1 MFHVFSFMFPICFQ
15 MICQKLCQNSVSGW
29 ESKAISI
36 FDKMKLLC
44 WHIGNDAQTRLSYRT
59 CCKCHGR
66 GTATQKQRQ
75 KWWGLGSQ
83 KVVVCCVCVAS
94 MTGKW
99 FFSSMTLQPSL
110 FFNELQSKG
119 NLGLFMLIF
128 TFQSTSNVFQSWS
141 ERVRKSFLPENRG
154 SSVISIRLHSSPD
167 CQDEFDMKPLY
178 PEGPS

>member
-1 MFHVFSFMFPICFQ
+1 MFPVCFLYVSRWYVRNYVRIVYQ
-15 MICQKLCQNSVSGW
+15 AGEVKQFPFLTKWSCCAGTSVTMLKPGCLT
-29 ESKAISI
+29 ERVAGA
-36 FDKMKLLC
+36 MAGALLPKS
-44 WHIGNDAQTRLSYRT
+44 NA
-59 CCKCHGR
+59 K
-66 GTATQKQRQ
+66 

-83 KVVVCCVCVAS
+83 KVVVCCVCVAN

-119 NLGLFMLIF
+119 NLGLFILIF

-141 ERVRKSFLPENRG
+141 ERVRKSFLRENRG
-154 SSVISIRLHSSPD
+154 SSVISVRLDSSPD